1 MFGTRSDLSVTP
13 LVTSG
18 ASLPTS
24 GAFPNKL
31 HLWSISCRTR
41 VPYPRA
47 SFSQSREDLY
57 SVLSFLGL
65 RCLGNLLRA
74 PTHFPRTTGFYPQ
87 ALKRGTRSV
96 ELIEERAPQSFHALA
111 GCTAKCSP
119 GGREESPLASSS
131 PALLTK
137 FVAQALLLS
146 MWFRLLKSRGIR
158 ELRNQVQ
165 LPRFKIRKIKLNRSI
180 ASLRSHN

>member
-1 MFGTRSDLSVTP
+1 MLGLGFLTGAMSCVARAVTLAVTP

-24 GAFPNKL
+24 GAFPNNL
-31 HLWSISCRTR
+31 HLWSLPCRTR
-41 VPYPRA
+41 APYPRA

-65 RCLGNLLRA
+65 RCLGNLLSA
-74 PTHFPRTTGFYPQ
+74 PTHFPRTAGFYPQ
-87 ALKRGTRSV
+87 PLKRGTRSV
-96 ELIEERAPQSFHALA
+96 ALIGERAPQPFHALA

-137 FVAQALLLS
+137 FVAQALFLS
-146 MWFRLLKSRGIR
+146 TWFRL
-158 ELRNQVQ
+158 
-165 LPRFKIRKIKLNRSI
+165 
-180 ASLRSHN
+180 